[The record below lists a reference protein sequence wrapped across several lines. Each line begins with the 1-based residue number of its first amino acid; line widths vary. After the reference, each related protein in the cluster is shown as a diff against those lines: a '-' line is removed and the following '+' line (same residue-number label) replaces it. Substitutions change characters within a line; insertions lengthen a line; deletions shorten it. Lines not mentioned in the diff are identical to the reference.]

1 MTERLPNESQRQFTG
16 SYYGDRPGAAGEK
29 RIFTADELA
38 DELAYRGSGPVDCT
52 WRDRDNFLTNLLDV
66 IGVGEQ
72 ITIRYCRLSDTG
84 EAVIKEATVAIEIS
98 PPDFGAANRW
108 THRALGLTI
117 KDLTYEV
124 RKALAMAPQAPGVV
138 VAAVEPGSPASLAR
152 IWPNEIITHANGIPL
167 ADADGLRK
175 IVAAANEAGRPL
187 VRLTVQRLGKV
198 RFADI
203 AVAAYAK
210 ASDEGRRRRP

>member
-117 KDLTYEV
+117 KDLTY
-124 RKALAMAPQAPGVV
+124 
-138 VAAVEPGSPASLAR
+138 
-152 IWPNEIITHANGIPL
+152 
-167 ADADGLRK
+167 
-175 IVAAANEAGRPL
+175 
-187 VRLTVQRLGKV
+187 
-198 RFADI
+198 
-203 AVAAYAK
+203 
-210 ASDEGRRRRP
+210 